1 MKRKNKILS
10 KKLTGFS
17 FYWISSLE
25 TQETAKLKL
34 ITATF
39 IIPVLFPLLVREYS
53 DFPFWTFGL
62 MGASPENGHT
72 PHGQHSAFQSFKGGG
87 VVHDFQMQQK
97 HYWHQ
102 KIFTLNDEN
111 TETPVPAEHHCI
123 VATHNMEYS
132 NLSSSAVWSHF
143 CQVMMLHRDST
154 RKM

>member
-1 MKRKNKILS
+1 MSL
-10 KKLTGFS
+10 KLTDFS
-17 FYWISSLE
+17 FHCSGISSLG

-34 ITATF
+34 ITVTF

-53 DFPFWTFGL
+53 DFPFRTFGL

-72 PHGQHSAFQSFKGGG
+72 PHGQRSAFQSFNGGG
-87 VVHDFQMQQK
+87 VVHFFQMQQK
-97 HYWHQ
+97 HSWHQ

-123 VATHNMEYS
+123 FATYYMEYS
-132 NLSSSAVWSHF
+132 NMRSSALWSHF